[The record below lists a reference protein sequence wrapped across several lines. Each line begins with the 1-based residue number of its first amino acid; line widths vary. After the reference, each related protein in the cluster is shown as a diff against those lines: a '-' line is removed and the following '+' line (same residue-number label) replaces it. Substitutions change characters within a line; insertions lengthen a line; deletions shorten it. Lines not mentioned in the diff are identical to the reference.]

1 MTQYLRAYHERAD
14 GSDTGPIRFI
24 ASTENVGRDGLVI
37 NADGWQLDNYR
48 ANPVVLWGHDYA
60 GQRLPI
66 GRADVSIDGKQL
78 MADVTFDLDDEFARQ
93 VERKYRNGFINA
105 VSVGWDT
112 LEMAPSDNP
121 TMAGRVTKADLL
133 DISAVP
139 VPGDPA
145 ALKER
150 QLRGIGD
157 VAKLLETLVED
168 PENETPTD
176 EAVWTGTAAAM
187 VRLYLPDA
195 SESEADR
202 KRSHQRLARRYERMN
217 KTAPE
222 YLPLDTVD
230 GLTAD
235 EVRGLF
241 LEDEPVLLPE
251 FFERAGAVLSA
262 RNHNDLDQAISLIQ
276 GVMARA
282 TKQEDIEP
290 TEPEADETV
299 MRLYNILKKDKTNE

>member
-1 MTQYLRAYHERAD
+1 
-14 GSDTGPIRFI
+14 
-24 ASTENVGRDGLVI
+24 
-37 NADGWQLDNYR
+37 
-48 ANPVVLWGHDYA
+48 
-60 GQRLPI
+60 
-66 GRADVSIDGKQL
+66 
-78 MADVTFDLDDEFARQ
+78 MADVEFDQDDPFAVT
-93 VERKYRNGFINA
+93 VEKKFRKGVLNS
-105 VSVGWDT
+105 VSVGWET
-112 LEMAPSDNP
+112 LESD
-121 TMAGRVTKADLL
+121 GKRSTKQTLL
-133 DISAVP
+133 DISAVNI
-139 VPGDPA
+139 PGDPG
-145 ALKER
+145 ALMER
-150 QLRGIGD
+150 QVRAFSET
-157 VAKLLETLVED
+157 AKLLETLVED

-251 FFERAGAVLSA
+251 FFARAGAVLSA

-282 TKQEDIEP
+282 TKQEDTEP